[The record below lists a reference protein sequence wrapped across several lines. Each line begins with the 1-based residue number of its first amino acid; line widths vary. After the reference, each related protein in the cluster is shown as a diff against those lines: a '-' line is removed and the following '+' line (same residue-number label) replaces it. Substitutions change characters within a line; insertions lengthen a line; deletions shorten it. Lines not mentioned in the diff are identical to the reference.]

1 MLDPRFVLTERER
14 ALDESVEA
22 LGLWTLPRRAVL
34 TLLYGAV
41 YFQMHGSA
49 DGRPP
54 RPAEGEALIARLS
67 YLARL
72 IVKCPELPMGAS
84 AADVVSVVTPRHG
97 RELREAILYGHACEI
112 FPEIR
117 KGWYEVSARGA
128 SFVLDQPMGAIRE
141 AEERDVLLSEIAVP
155 TWISRLGKH
164 HPARNGILQPPRRPG
179 ASPTGNQKFVL
190 LPALHFAALGALETD
205 MVGDEGMVAAAGV
218 TVNEF
223 ERFQRA
229 AAALALTCLDLAA
242 DAGRLAGAT
251 TRTRERELWRG
262 EQMEWY
268 APCLGAA
275 FVEGMLAD
283 LAGLSAKQLA
293 AVLAVFTLGE
303 GGAPAGEGFL
313 PPFWFFDGESG
324 SRAVMFSPDV
334 LLHMTAQ
341 RNVVY
346 ACFKT
351 DSKTFDRIVSSELE
365 PVLLDV
371 AEQELRRDPVLV
383 VRRNVNW
390 SAAGSRGE
398 FDLLAYD
405 PRENSVCHLQAKA
418 PVPPQGARMVARLE
432 ARVMEGLGQLQ
443 RFRELPADDRDRVV
457 SDAVGL
463 PVTGASL
470 HDVVMTRTSFG
481 TAAVWEALQG
491 TVPANPPLLKGA
503 VDAVLAAAGEARL
516 THVVARLG
524 ALLDELVVDAA
535 PRWESHELLLGG
547 AGPSRLS
554 LTVPFLKLDPR
565 VIELARLRFAPSPPA

>member
-1 MLDPRFVLTERER
+1 MLDARFVLTEREL
-14 ALDESVEA
+14 ALDESVDA

-34 TLLYGAV
+34 TLLYGTI

-72 IVKCPELPMGAS
+72 IARCPELPMGAS
-84 AADVVSVVTPRHG
+84 AADVASVVTPQHG
-97 RELREAILYGHACEI
+97 RELAEAVLYAHACEI
-112 FPEIR
+112 FPEVR
-117 KGWYEVSARGA
+117 KGWYEVSPRGS
-128 SFVLDQPMGAIRE
+128 SFVLDQPAGAVRE

-155 TWISRLGKH
+155 TRISRLSKD
-164 HPARNGILQPPRRPG
+164 HPARSGILQPPGTPG
-179 ASPTGNQKFVL
+179 ASPTSNEKFVL
-190 LPALHFAALGALETD
+190 LPALHYAALGALETD
-205 MVGDEGMVAAAGV
+205 MVGDGGMVAAAGV
-218 TVNEF
+218 TVDQF

-229 AAALALTCLDLAA
+229 VAALALTFLDLAA
-242 DAGRLAGAT
+242 DAGRLAGAA
-251 TRTRERELWRG
+251 TRTRDRELWRG

-283 LAGLSAKQLA
+283 LAGLSEEQLD

-303 GGAPAGEGFL
+303 GGAPAGEGFF

-324 SRAVMFSPDV
+324 RRLVMFSPDV

-346 ACFKT
+346 ACSKT
-351 DSKTFDRIVSSELE
+351 DSKTFDRIVSRELE

-371 AEQELRRDPVLV
+371 AEQELRRDPAVV

-390 SAAGSRGE
+390 SAAGSSGE

-432 ARVMEGLGQLQ
+432 ARVMEGLGQLR
-443 RFRELPADDRDRVV
+443 RFRGLPAGDRDRIV

-463 PVTGASL
+463 RVTDPSL

-481 TAAVWEALQG
+481 TAAVWRALDG
-491 TVPANPPLLKGA
+491 AVPANPPLLKGA
-503 VDAVLAAAGEARL
+503 VDALFAEAGEARL
-516 THVVARLG
+516 TDVVARLAG
-524 ALLDELVVDAA
+524 LLDELVAQAA

-547 AGPSRLS
+547 AGTSWLA
-554 LTVPFLKLDPR
+554 LTVPLLKLDPR
-565 VIELARLRFAPSPPA
+565 VIELSRLRLAPSPPA